1 MIWSKST
8 IRRSKQGKHTVD
20 KNFQQDK
27 TPKKRQNMDLWTWDF
42 ICCFLLTVVGTA
54 FYKKSLMKGPKVF
67 EQEEP
72 WVMENLNKVF
82 VYGVSGA
89 LMISVSLGRAV
100 LTYTGPQK
108 QVLLLWN
115 FALVGLCIITGGFG
129 TKICDHGA
137 LNFICLIFIFL
148 ISSLFLLLIHVIRR
162 YKIKTKHLLI
172 AIVVFFFVTTP
183 ILIMNSIRWRSGIR
197 GQRMAVSSDFV
208 NRKKKEINRLNL
220 LLCCDLFRAATFR
233 FHS

>member
-1 MIWSKST
+1 MFWTKST
-8 IRRSKQGKHTVD
+8 IRRNRQGKHIDEKVIH
-20 KNFQQDK
+20 QDED
-27 TPKKRQNMDLWTWDF
+27 PKKRHDKDLWTWDF
-42 ICCFLLTVVGTA
+42 ICCLLLTTVGTA
-54 FYKKSLMKGPKVF
+54 FYKRSLMKGPKVF

-72 WVMENLNKVF
+72 WVMKNLNKVF

-100 LTYTGPQK
+100 LTYTGLQK

-115 FALVGLCIITGGFG
+115 FALVGLCVFTGGFG

-148 ISSLFLLLIHVIRR
+148 VSSLFWLLAHVIRKYR
-162 YKIKTKHLLI
+162 VKTKHLLV
-172 AIVVFFFVTTP
+172 AAAVFFFVTAP
-183 ILIMNSIRWRSGIR
+183 IPIINSIKWRSGIR

-208 NRKKKEINRLNL
+208 INKTHIFWFVSTGYVL
-220 LLCCDLFRAATFR
+220 
-233 FHS
+233 